1 MNFHNIS
8 KNTLSTI
15 WLDFISYVFFPF
27 YILVLSIETINI
39 FGINKLLACIL
50 ILYLIYIVFIFIK
63 QIKRNK
69 IAYYLMYSFYPLSV
83 ITIVLFFC
91 NKYDIS
97 KLIYILE
104 LMGVGFFVW
113 VIPNYIYLYK
123 RKDLF
128 TKHNV
133 THIKKC
139 PGCNRIIPVSMI
151 SCGKCNYKEEL
162 NNE

>member
-1 MNFHNIS
+1 MNLNNIS

-27 YILVLSIETINI
+27 YILVISIETINI
-39 FGINKLLACIL
+39 FDVNKLLASIL
-50 ILYLIYIVFIFIK
+50 ILYLIYIAFIFVK

-69 IAYYLMYSFYPLSV
+69 IAYYLMYSFYPLSI
-83 ITIVLFFC
+83 ITIVLYFC
-91 NKYDIS
+91 NKFSILKITYV
-97 KLIYILE
+97 LE
-104 LMGVGFFVW
+104 LIGVGVLIW

-123 RKDLF
+123 RKELF
-128 TKHNV
+128 RKHNV
-133 THIKKC
+133 AHIKKC

-151 SCGKCNYKEEL
+151 SCGKCSYKEEL